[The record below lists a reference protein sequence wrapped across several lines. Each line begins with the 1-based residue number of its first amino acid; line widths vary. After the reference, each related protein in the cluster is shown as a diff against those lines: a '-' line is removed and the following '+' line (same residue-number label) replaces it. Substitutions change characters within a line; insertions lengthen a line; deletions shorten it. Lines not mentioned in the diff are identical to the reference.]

1 MKSDSVAWAKLSLL
15 FEVQMKIVVFADL
28 HGNITAA
35 ERAVQLSFDEK
46 ADKTV
51 FCGDIF
57 GVWGSAQEI
66 AEKLQQVC
74 GIAYFV
80 RGNNDFSCY
89 DGYIAGGL
97 EEYAVMYHFG
107 RTLFF
112 THGDRYNGGRV
123 PPVLK
128 QGDVL
133 VHGHTHV
140 ANLTVR
146 NGLFVL
152 NVGSLARPRDGK
164 PSYLVLDDHG
174 ATTKD
179 IEGNA
184 LTFLSW

>member
-35 ERAVQLSFDEK
+35 ERAVRLSFDEK

-112 THGDRYNGGRV
+112 HTRRQVQRRACSACVEAGGRA
-123 PPVLK
+123 
-128 QGDVL
+128 GAR
-133 VHGHTHV
+133 TH
-140 ANLTVR
+140 
-146 NGLFVL
+146 
-152 NVGSLARPRDGK
+152 PRCK
-164 PSYLVLDDHG
+164 PHCQ
-174 ATTKD
+174 KR
-179 IEGNA
+179 
-184 LTFLSW
+184 TFCA

>member
-1 MKSDSVAWAKLSLL
+1 
-15 FEVQMKIVVFADL
+15 MKIVVFADL

-35 ERAVQLSFDEK
+35 ERAVRLSFDEK

-128 QGDVL
+128 QGTCWCTDTPTL
-133 VHGHTHV
+133 QTSLSETDFLCLTSVHLPVPGTES
-140 ANLTVR
+140 LPI
-146 NGLFVL
+146 LFWTTTAQPQKTSKEMY
-152 NVGSLARPRDGK
+152 SL
-164 PSYLVLDDHG
+164 
-174 ATTKD
+174 
-179 IEGNA
+179 
-184 LTFLSW
+184 F